1 MIRTVT
7 SVDETPGPVQ
17 RKLGPTG
24 RKLVERRGTKLQ
36 GLEGPAEFVEG
47 HGGLEIDGFVFEDS
61 GSMHI
66 MRRQG
71 SLLPEAWVRTRL
83 LNAVLWHVEM

>member
-7 SVDETPGPVQ
+7 SVDEIPGPVQ

-36 GLEGPAEFVEG
+36 GLEGP
-47 HGGLEIDGFVFEDS
+47 GGLEIDGFVFEDS

-66 MRRQG
+66 TRRQG
-71 SLLPEAWVRTRL
+71 SLRPEAWVRTRL
-83 LNAVLWHVEM
+83 LNAVLWHVQM